1 LLVVAAIFHSVVVG
15 VADTVVHGG
24 GVVDGA
30 ATCSGGGGSADE
42 VMDDKV
48 AEAWQ
53 RGAVMAAS
61 RRFSASLSI
70 GLGMT
75 WGTVA
80 AVNLAKRVASPHL
93 LFKGLRDGGPPSSSW
108 AGRPRLGPSQG
119 SAQSLDWPGGDQPN
133 RANTNDRVTGQVR
146 KGLNS
151 IIILGA

>member
-1 LLVVAAIFHSVVVG
+1 MLVVAAIFHSAVVG

-42 VMDDKV
+42 VVDDKV

-53 RGAVMAAS
+53 RGAVPAAS

-70 GLGMT
+70 GLGMR

-80 AVNLAKRVASPHL
+80 AVNLVKRVASPHL
-93 LFKGLRDGGPPSSSW
+93 LFIELCDGGPPASSW
-108 AGRPRLGPSQG
+108 AGHTRLGRESRFGP
-119 SAQSLDWPGGDQPN
+119 
-133 RANTNDRVTGQVR
+133 VV
-146 KGLNS
+146 GLARS
-151 IIILGA
+151 RST

>member
-70 GLGMT
+70 GLGMR

-80 AVNLAKRVASPHL
+80 AVNLVKRVASPHL
-93 LFKGLRDGGPPSSSW
+93 LFIELCDGSHQPHL
-108 AGRPRLGPSQG
+108 RLGVP
-119 SAQSLDWPGGDQPN
+119 D
-133 RANTNDRVTGQVR
+133 
-146 KGLNS
+146 
-151 IIILGA
+151 